1 MTLLLLICCHYLCDF
16 PLQGE
21 FVSKYKAKYINGNYN
36 PIWYHV
42 LIAHSVIHTLPV
54 LLITGSWGLG
64 LWMIVSHFAIDYL
77 KCAKVITFNQDQF
90 LHGLVILSI
99 WALTII

>member
-36 PIWYHV
+36 PY
-42 LIAHSVIHTLPV
+42 L
-54 LLITGSWGLG
+54 
-64 LWMIVSHFAIDYL
+64 VSCVNSA
-77 KCAKVITFNQDQF
+77 
-90 LHGLVILSI
+90 
-99 WALTII
+99 